1 MSKSVVAKVFGVMF
15 ALSTFFSGAGY
26 AAPYPERPINL
37 IVAFAPGG
45 GTDLVAR
52 LIAPYI
58 EKYLGNGAR
67 IVVMNKPGAGG
78 GIAFAEVARS
88 APDGYTLGL
97 VNTPHILTIPIE
109 RKSTFSWESF
119 EFLGNLVDDP
129 DSFAVLDSSPFRTLK
144 DLTDYAR
151 ANPDKVTVGTTG
163 TGSDDHLAML
173 IFEKAT
179 GTKLSHVPYKGSSE
193 VRSAI
198 IGEQVAVAA
207 INVGEVL
214 QYVKSGTPLRM
225 LGQMGAKRS
234 NLAPNVPTFKE
245 QGIKAEMTALR
256 GLASPKGLPF
266 DVKAKLVK
274 AIAQAA
280 NDPEYQKRAADIF
293 APTRYMAPEA
303 YTAEVKETDAEIK
316 ALWKTMPWGQ
326 Q

>member
-1 MSKSVVAKVFGVMF
+1 MKKSITTKVVGVVF
-15 ALSTFFSGAGY
+15 ALGALFSGFTY
-26 AAPYPERPINL
+26 AAPYPEKPINL

-45 GTDLVAR
+45 GADLVAR

-58 EKYLGNGAR
+58 EKYLGGGAR

-78 GIAFAEVARS
+78 GIAFSEVARS

-109 RKSTFSWESF
+109 RKSTFTWESF

-129 DSFAVLDSSPFRTLK
+129 DSFAVLDSSPFKTLK
-144 DLTDYAR
+144 DLTEYAK
-151 ANPDKVTVGTTG
+151 ANPGRVTVGTTG
-163 TGSDDHLAML
+163 EGSDDHLAML
-173 IFEKAT
+173 MFEKAT
-179 GTKLSHVPYKGSSE
+179 GAKLSHVPYKGSSE

-198 IGEQVAVAA
+198 IGGQVAVAA

-214 QYVKSGTPLRM
+214 QYAKGGTPLRM

-234 NLAPNVPTFKE
+234 SLAPNVPTFKE
-245 QGIKAEMTALR
+245 QGVKAEMTALR
-256 GLASPKGLPF
+256 GLASPKGLPA

-280 NDPEYQKRAADIF
+280 NDPEYQKRATEIF
-293 APTRYMAPEA
+293 APTRYLAPEA
-303 YTAEVKETDAEIK
+303 YTAEVKETHSEIK
-316 ALWKTMPWGQ
+316 GLWKTMPWGQ
-326 Q
+326 

>member
-1 MSKSVVAKVFGVMF
+1 MTKSIKAKLIVGLF
-15 ALSTFFSGAGY
+15 AISSLVTGLAS
-26 AAPYPERPINL
+26 AATYPEKPINL
-37 IVAFAPGG
+37 IVAFSPGG

-52 LIAPYI
+52 LVAPYI

-88 APDGYTLGL
+88 PADGYTLGL
-97 VNTPHILTIPIE
+97 VNTPHILTIPLE

-129 DSFAVLDSSPFRTLK
+129 DSFAVLDSSPFKTLK

-173 IFEKAT
+173 MFEKAT

-245 QGIKAEMTALR
+245 QGVKAEMTALR
-256 GLASPKGLPF
+256 GFAAPKGLPA

-280 NDPEYQKRAADIF
+280 NDPEYQKRAAEIF
-293 APTRYMAPEA
+293 APTRYLAPAA
-303 YTAEVKETDAEIK
+303 YTAEVKETDAEIN
-316 ALWKTMPWGQ
+316 ALWKTMPWGR
-326 Q
+326 